1 MNVFECLGFGTNVKV
16 IEKLKRISYR
26 FSRKFHFLHKERGYR
41 DLGYILCMDLLHSLV
56 DSCTPELVTL
66 YLYQNYGQISSK
78 TFFLHSIAT
87 ICKVRFYLEK
97 DIFNDD
103 LKLYF

>member
-1 MNVFECLGFGTNVKV
+1 MNVFGCLGFGTNVKV

-78 TFFLHSIAT
+78 TFF
-87 ICKVRFYLEK
+87 FYIQLPPYVCLFL
-97 DIFNDD
+97 FNEF
-103 LKLYF
+103 LSNSRQTL

>member
-1 MNVFECLGFGTNVKV
+1 MNVFGCLGFGTNVKV

-66 YLYQNYGQISSK
+66 YLPKLWANFEQNFFFF
-78 TFFLHSIAT
+78 TFNCHHMYV
-87 ICKVRFYLEK
+87 CFYLMN
-97 DIFNDD
+97 F
-103 LKLYF
+103 

>member
-1 MNVFECLGFGTNVKV
+1 MNVFGCLGFGTNVKV

-66 YLYQNYGQISSK
+66 YLGKILTK
-78 TFFLHSIAT
+78 TFVVVFLGGGGVYLRLLHSIAT
-87 ICKVRFYLEK
+87 ICGSVS
-97 DIFNDD
+97 I
-103 LKLYF
+103 

>member
-1 MNVFECLGFGTNVKV
+1 MNVFGCLGFRTYVKV

-78 TFFLHSIAT
+78 TFFFTFNCHHMYV
-87 ICKVRFYLEK
+87 CFYLMN
-97 DIFNDD
+97 F
-103 LKLYF
+103 